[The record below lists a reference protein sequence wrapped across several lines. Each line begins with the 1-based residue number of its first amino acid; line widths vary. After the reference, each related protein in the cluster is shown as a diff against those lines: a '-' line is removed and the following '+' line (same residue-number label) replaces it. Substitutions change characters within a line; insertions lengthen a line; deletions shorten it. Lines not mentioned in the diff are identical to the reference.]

1 MSVKLFCDRC
11 GQECKK
17 HWELRVHTDASCLR
31 PDFTRVLCKS
41 CAADIMSLVNPGT
54 DASVAVTGQKA
65 MDREHLI
72 AALKMMQVETG
83 SLVCLGCG
91 HEHNCGVHGCAIIR
105 EAVAQLEAMGAVCR
119 PSWISVED
127 RVPVDERPV
136 LAFVGYADTMI
147 GFMTVSSYFCFDPTP
162 HWQWDGLVRDD
173 QRTLFWMPLPE
184 PPSRKAGEGMSV

>member
-54 DASVAVTGQKA
+54 DASVATTGQKA

-91 HEHNCGVHGCAIIR
+91 HEHNCGVHGCAILR
-105 EAVAQLEAMGAVCR
+105 EAVEALAKKDA
-119 PSWISVED
+119 WISVQD
-127 RVPVDERPV
+127 RLPEEGYVV
-136 LAFVGYADTMI
+136 LAIASG
-147 GFMTVSSYFCFDPTP
+147 CP
-162 HWQWDGLVRDD
+162 HANIILKEAYQIAEWCHEGGWILQEFPEWEDAEV
-173 QRTLFWMPLPE
+173 THWMPLPE
-184 PPSRKAGEGMSV
+184 PPEEVRGNET

>member
-54 DASVAVTGQKA
+54 DASVATTGQKA

-91 HEHNCGVHGCAIIR
+91 HEHNCGVHGCAILR
-105 EAVAQLEAMGAVCR
+105 EAVEALSET
-119 PSWISVED
+119 PKWISLADQHPGARRLGIGVLRADCLRSVHRYNGYFHRIPQEHWPGED
-127 RVPVDERPV
+127 SPYPV
-136 LAFVGYADTMI
+136 T
-147 GFMTVSSYFCFDPTP
+147 
-162 HWQWDGLVRDD
+162 H
-173 QRTLFWMPLPE
+173 WMPLPS
-184 PPSRKAGEGMSV
+184 PPEEVRGNET

>member
-1 MSVKLFCDRC
+1 MERNQLI
-11 GQECKK
+11 
-17 HWELRVHTDASCLR
+17 DAL
-31 PDFTRVLCKS
+31 
-41 CAADIMSLVNPGT
+41 
-54 DASVAVTGQKA
+54 QK
-65 MDREHLI
+65 
-72 AALKMMQVETG
+72 MQVETG

-91 HEHNCGVHGCAIIR
+91 HEHNCGVYGCAIIR

-127 RVPVDERPV
+127 RVPVDEHPV

>member
-54 DASVAVTGQKA
+54 DASVATTGQKA

-91 HEHNCGVHGCAIIR
+91 HEHNCGVHGCAILR
-105 EAVAQLEAMGAVCR
+105 EAVEALSET
-119 PSWISVED
+119 PKWISLADQHPEPGVW
-127 RVPVDERPV
+127 V
-136 LAFVGYADTMI
+136 LACCGPTVCEAYTDINGYFHRI
-147 GFMTVSSYFCFDPTP
+147 PQE
-162 HWQWDGLVRDD
+162 HWPGEDSPYPV
-173 QRTLFWMPLPE
+173 THWMPLPE
-184 PPSRKAGEGMSV
+184 PPEEVRGNET